1 MMSKEEFF
9 KRMNEEIEKIVKL
22 KQEQA
27 KAEVKQN
34 AFTKYETP
42 LSVYVLANN

>member
-1 MMSKEEFF
+1 MSKEEFF
-9 KRMNEEIEKIVKL
+9 KRMNEEIKKIVKL

-42 LSVYVLANN
+42 TAIYILANN